1 MQFTTAGTIA
11 GTAFN
16 GAIQPGDLQCT
27 PTGNGQYVEMTWSG
41 DVVAGGKQDQ
51 ISGDMNLKT
60 GTQDLKNASMSLV
73 LNGDYNNR
81 IGSPTGTATIAA
93 DGKSGTI
100 DAKMSYNN
108 DNATLKGT
116 FKCT

>member
-1 MQFTTAGTIA
+1 MQDESFGLDFVAP
-11 GTAFN
+11 F
-16 GAIQPGDLQCT
+16 
-27 PTGNGQYVEMTWSG
+27 V
-41 DVVAGGKQDQ
+41 DVG
-51 ISGDMNLKT
+51 GDMNLKT